1 MNGYSKK
8 NLFTKRGDGPD
19 LAMACQFVLQYI
31 EHIIYSW
38 INKDIVYKIITKKTI
53 NTLCYMMSVLFHIIL
68 CIIYQYMTYI
78 IACVTYKWYMMA
90 II

>member
-38 INKDIVYKIITKKTI
+38 INKDIVYKIYNYKK
-53 NTLCYMMSVLFHIIL
+53 NN
-68 CIIYQYMTYI
+68 
-78 IACVTYKWYMMA
+78 
-90 II
+90 